1 MDIHFKKLLLPILA
15 LFAMTAHAQS
25 LSGLVTDEETGQ
37 PLEAVMISVLRNGT
51 MIDYAL
57 TDARGRYSLPW
68 KYNGSLQVSVSL
80 LGYRREIRNISAAE
94 TLHIRLHSEAIA
106 LKEVQIRPGRIH
118 GRKDT
123 VRYNLAEFASSKD
136 VHIKDVLKKL
146 PGVDIDDNGQV
157 KYKGKAID
165 HYFVE
170 GMDVTGGRYS
180 QINNN
185 LSAKAVKSAEIMENY
200 QSVKALK
207 GKLSSDEIALNLKL
221 DPQARDQW
229 IINGTLGAGWSD
241 GTQETTGTAQT
252 KRDKGTLLWENA
264 ANALQLGKGKQSI
277 YGYKSNNNGTDLSR
291 EQHIL
296 TNNTSQQIPLHGF
309 LVKPGISAPLDKQRL
324 LFNETHTLN
333 ANRMYKWNDER
344 SLRLQAGYTHN
355 RITQQR
361 GNSQVY
367 YQPDDTIRMDE
378 TYHYCLQND
387 ATHMEI
393 HYEDNKAIHYLSNRF
408 LAESETNRGTS
419 HELQQT
425 MRTSQFTAKNFFSLI
440 RNGEKY
446 TWEFNSATQYAYLPS
461 SLSLH
466 DGKDKFIQHSL
477 YNDNKASHLRK
488 HNGFT
493 RQYTAG
499 IKGEWA
505 SVKHHSTRMETFGA
519 SSFLPTSPPTSSWSK
534 ASGREVCHSLSA
546 ISATSRNSALFSFQS
561 VALSALSAGLP
572 LENFPLR
579 QFTPLSRRCHR
590 PLPFYL
596 SDRLPYLENTDGLF
610 PVSTRQ
616 QYNLYGEYKNTV
628 QEFFATATL
637 SYRHVHYNTLNE
649 QSISENRIVHTLR
662 LHSNSTQSWFL
673 LSTLSKG
680 FFDWN
685 LKTSLDLQLSRNTG
699 WQLTRVSDTD
709 ALTPQTETAGNGP
722 PQKYRYDYLKMEP
735 KLIWSPAEAFE
746 AEYHATIS
754 YGGSK
759 IGNDT
764 HLAPLLDFVQ
774 RMHLTFSIGHVDLCL
789 SGEHYRNDLNS
800 DTHLNTLFVDASLIY
815 KTRKWRVEASLSNL
829 FNKKE
834 YAYTT
839 YSATQSY
846 TSRLNIRPREVMV
859 TAGYQF

>member
-68 KYNGSLQVSVSL
+68 KYNGNLQVSVSL
-80 LGYRREIRNISAAE
+80 LGYRREIRNISAAG
-94 TLHIRLHSEAIA
+94 TLHIRLHPEAIA

-136 VHIKDVLKKL
+136 IHIKDVLKKL

-229 IINGTLGAGWSD
+229 IVNGTLGAGWSD

-252 KRDKGTLLWENA
+252 KRDQGTLLWENA

-309 LVKPGISAPLDKQRL
+309 LVQPGISAPLDKQRL

-378 TYHYCLQND
+378 AYHYCLQND
-387 ATHMEI
+387 AAHMEM
-393 HYEDNKAIHYLSNRF
+393 HYEDNKTIHYLSNRF

-440 RNGEKY
+440 RNGEKS
-446 TWEFNSATQYAYLPS
+446 TWKFNSATQYAYLPS

-505 SVKHHSTRMETFGA
+505 SVKYHSTRMETFGA
-519 SSFLPTSPPTSSWSK
+519 SSFSPYLSSYFQLEQGKWQ
-534 ASGREVCHSLSA
+534 GSLSLPLSYKRYFSQQRSFLFFNPSLYLRYQPDYHWK
-546 ISATSRNSALFSFQS
+546 ISLYGSLHR
-561 VALSALSAGLP
+561 SAGDVTDLCP
-572 LENFPLR
+572 
-579 QFTPLSRRCHR
+579 FTYRTDYRTWK
-590 PLPFYL
+590 
-596 SDRLPYLENTDGLF
+596 NTDGLF
-610 PVSTRQ
+610 PVSIRQ

-637 SYRHVHYNTLNE
+637 SYRHVHYL
-649 QSISENRIVHTLR
+649 
-662 LHSNSTQSWFL
+662 
-673 LSTLSKG
+673 
-680 FFDWN
+680 
-685 LKTSLDLQLSRNTG
+685 
-699 WQLTRVSDTD
+699 
-709 ALTPQTETAGNGP
+709 
-722 PQKYRYDYLKMEP
+722 
-735 KLIWSPAEAFE
+735 
-746 AEYHATIS
+746 
-754 YGGSK
+754 
-759 IGNDT
+759 
-764 HLAPLLDFVQ
+764 
-774 RMHLTFSIGHVDLCL
+774 
-789 SGEHYRNDLNS
+789 
-800 DTHLNTLFVDASLIY
+800 SLIH
-815 KTRKWRVEASLSNL
+815 
-829 FNKKE
+829 
-834 YAYTT
+834 
-839 YSATQSY
+839 
-846 TSRLNIRPREVMV
+846 I
-859 TAGYQF
+859 

>member
-68 KYNGSLQVSVSL
+68 KYNGNLQVSVSL
-80 LGYRREIRNISAAE
+80 LGYRREIRNISAAG
-94 TLHIRLHSEAIA
+94 TLHIRLHPEAIA

-136 VHIKDVLKKL
+136 IHIKDVLKKL

-229 IINGTLGAGWSD
+229 IVNGTLGAGWSD

-252 KRDKGTLLWENA
+252 KRDQGTLLWENA

-309 LVKPGISAPLDKQRL
+309 LVQPGISAPLDKQRL

-378 TYHYCLQND
+378 AYHYCLQND
-387 ATHMEI
+387 AAHMEM
-393 HYEDNKAIHYLSNRF
+393 HYEDNKTIHYLSNRF

-440 RNGEKY
+440 RNGEKS
-446 TWEFNSATQYAYLPS
+446 TWKFNSATQYAYLPS

-505 SVKHHSTRMETFGA
+505 SVKYHSTRMETFGA
-519 SSFLPTSPPTSSWSK
+519 SSFSP
-534 ASGREVCHSLSA
+534 
-546 ISATSRNSALFSFQS
+546 
-561 VALSALSAGLP
+561 
-572 LENFPLR
+572 
-579 QFTPLSRRCHR
+579 
-590 PLPFYL
+590 YL
-596 SDRLPYLENTDGLF
+596 SSYFQLEQGKW
-610 PVSTRQ
+610 Q
-616 QYNLYGEYKNTV
+616 G
-628 QEFFATATL
+628 
-637 SYRHVHYNTLNE
+637 
-649 QSISENRIVHTLR
+649 
-662 LHSNSTQSWFL
+662 
-673 LSTLSKG
+673 
-680 FFDWN
+680 
-685 LKTSLDLQLSRNTG
+685 SL
-699 WQLTRVSDTD
+699 
-709 ALTPQTETAGNGP
+709 
-722 PQKYRYDYLKMEP
+722 
-735 KLIWSPAEAFE
+735 
-746 AEYHATIS
+746 
-754 YGGSK
+754 
-759 IGNDT
+759 
-764 HLAPLLDFVQ
+764 
-774 RMHLTFSIGHVDLCL
+774 
-789 SGEHYRNDLNS
+789 
-800 DTHLNTLFVDASLIY
+800 
-815 KTRKWRVEASLSNL
+815 
-829 FNKKE
+829 
-834 YAYTT
+834 
-839 YSATQSY
+839 
-846 TSRLNIRPREVMV
+846 
-859 TAGYQF
+859 

>member
-68 KYNGSLQVSVSL
+68 KYNGNLQVSVSL
-80 LGYRREIRNISAAE
+80 LGYRREIRNISAAG
-94 TLHIRLHSEAIA
+94 TLHIRLHPEAIA

-136 VHIKDVLKKL
+136 IHIKDVLKKL

-229 IINGTLGAGWSD
+229 IVNGTLGAGWSD

-252 KRDKGTLLWENA
+252 KRDQGTLLWENA

-309 LVKPGISAPLDKQRL
+309 LVQPGISAPLDKQRL

-378 TYHYCLQND
+378 AYHYCLQND
-387 ATHMEI
+387 AAHMEM
-393 HYEDNKAIHYLSNRF
+393 HYEDNKTIHYLSNRF

-440 RNGEKY
+440 RNGEKS
-446 TWEFNSATQYAYLPS
+446 TWKFNSATQYAYLPS

-505 SVKHHSTRMETFGA
+505 SVKYHSTRMETFGA
-519 SSFLPTSPPTSSWSK
+519 SSFSPYLSSYFQLEQGKWQ
-534 ASGREVCHSLSA
+534 GSLSLPLSYKRYFSQQRSFLFFNPSLYLRYQPDYHWK
-546 ISATSRNSALFSFQS
+546 ISLYGSLHR
-561 VALSALSAGLP
+561 SAGDVTDLCP
-572 LENFPLR
+572 
-579 QFTPLSRRCHR
+579 FTYRTDYRTWK
-590 PLPFYL
+590 
-596 SDRLPYLENTDGLF
+596 NTDGLF
-610 PVSTRQ
+610 PVSIRQ

-637 SYRHVHYNTLNE
+637 SYRHVHYNTL
-649 QSISENRIVHTLR
+649 IHI
-662 LHSNSTQSWFL
+662 
-673 LSTLSKG
+673 
-680 FFDWN
+680 
-685 LKTSLDLQLSRNTG
+685 
-699 WQLTRVSDTD
+699 
-709 ALTPQTETAGNGP
+709 
-722 PQKYRYDYLKMEP
+722 
-735 KLIWSPAEAFE
+735 
-746 AEYHATIS
+746 
-754 YGGSK
+754 
-759 IGNDT
+759 
-764 HLAPLLDFVQ
+764 
-774 RMHLTFSIGHVDLCL
+774 
-789 SGEHYRNDLNS
+789 
-800 DTHLNTLFVDASLIY
+800 
-815 KTRKWRVEASLSNL
+815 
-829 FNKKE
+829 
-834 YAYTT
+834 
-839 YSATQSY
+839 
-846 TSRLNIRPREVMV
+846 
-859 TAGYQF
+859 